1 MSNVERIGDGGFIL
15 SGARLR
21 LHPLTTKGPVT
32 CGAIIGITP
41 MLARERVFQP
51 EQRRFHRPGV
61 TNGFAMLRLPFAMR
75 ARTFLFTTLLML
87 CHPQLWPQQVTK
99 QFPPAEPQNQVAAG
113 AQTQDA
119 SQSQPPTAQDYPDD
133 PSLQSTMP
141 EAHVVPAPPEGEP
154 VKIVADTQAYVKT
167 STGGLYT
174 LSGHVVIHYK
184 DYVISADHA
193 TYDQGSGD
201 VVAEGNLHL
210 DGGAEKAHFLAS
222 HGTMNLD
229 AHTAHLYDVTG
240 TLGEGRTS
248 QVKTVTTVLP
258 GVGTQ
263 EQIKPVFASSSPF
276 ALSGRELIQTGE
288 NRYHV
293 VQGSM
298 TSCALPEPD
307 WQLVAHN
314 FFLEN
319 DVARAKSSI
328 FELDA
333 LPVVHKVP
341 VFYMPYVTHAVNA
354 DSRES
359 GFEIPIFGND
369 TQKGLI
375 LGEDVYFVL
384 GRSADLL
391 IGAQYYSKRGFAPNA
406 LFRYKGRGY
415 DFATFRFNSLL
426 DRLPGTQNQGGVDM
440 LLDGRHDF
448 DSETRAVV
456 DAEYLSSYT
465 YRQAFEN
472 NYAVAINSEVK
483 SQAFLT
489 HSHDGL
495 AEGISFN
502 RYQSFE
508 SSAGSPSGEQEIRI
522 LHLPTLQFEGIDQY
536 LPDTPL
542 MWGINATGTSLSRS
556 EPGFETSR
564 VVPRLDFYPHLT
576 LPVHFDGWTLRPLI
590 AVRDTFYAKSQNPAP
605 LGMLPTERDATVNR
619 KDFEAS
625 LDLRAPALMRDF
637 SAPWLQ
643 RLFGADLRH
652 AIEPEVQYRF
662 VGGINNFDSVLKFD
676 GVDVASDTR
685 ELDYFLTQRL
695 FLRHLHPHP
704 CTGDEALGPDES
716 CGGGTSDW
724 LTWRIGQKYFFDPD
738 FGHAVTP
745 GTRNVLDTTLD
756 LTGVAFLE
764 RPRYYSPI
772 ISRLRWQTTS
782 STNLEWDVDYDTK
795 TGRLDSSNLY
805 ATYKQ
810 GDFDFTISDAHLHTL
825 PGATPSAS
833 TQGSGAT
840 TTPTSVAPTEINFNQ
855 LRLSAIYGSPIK
867 TGLSAGMNLGY
878 DFTLNKLQYA
888 SVQTTYNWNCCGLSF
903 EVRRY
908 SLGTVPE
915 HTTFLYSFTLANIGS
930 AGSLSW
936 AERVF

>member
-1 MSNVERIGDGGFIL
+1 
-15 SGARLR
+15 
-21 LHPLTTKGPVT
+21 
-32 CGAIIGITP
+32 
-41 MLARERVFQP
+41 
-51 EQRRFHRPGV
+51 
-61 TNGFAMLRLPFAMR
+61 MR

-99 QFPPAEPQNQVAAG
+99 QFPPPETLSRPAAESQAENSSPTPQA
-113 AQTQDA
+113 
-119 SQSQPPTAQDYPDD
+119 PDYPDD

-141 EAHVVPAPPEGEP
+141 EAHVVPAPPQGEP

-184 DYVISADHA
+184 DYVISADRA
-193 TYDQGSGD
+193 TYNQGTGD
-201 VVAEGNLHL
+201 VIAEGNLHL
-210 DGGAEKAHFLAS
+210 DGGPDEAHFVAAR
-222 HGTMNLD
+222 GTMNLD

-240 TLGEGRTS
+240 TLGEGKAS
-248 QVKTVTTVLP
+248 QVKTVTRVLP

-263 EQIKPVFASSSPF
+263 QQAKPVFVSSSPF
-276 ALSGRELIQTGE
+276 ALSARELIQTGE
-288 NRYHV
+288 NRYHIV
-293 VQGSM
+293 EGTM
-298 TSCALPEPD
+298 TSCRLPTPD
-307 WQLVAHN
+307 WQYVAHN

-319 DVARAKSSI
+319 GIARAKNSI
-328 FELDA
+328 FELGA

-354 DSRES
+354 ETRST
-359 GFEIPIFGND
+359 GFEVPIFGND

-391 IGAQYYSKRGFAPNA
+391 IGAQYYSKRGFAPNG

-426 DRLPGTQNQGGVDM
+426 DRLTGTQNQGGVDM
-440 LLDGRHDF
+440 LFDGRHDF
-448 DSETRAVV
+448 DSETRSVADV
-456 DAEYLSSYT
+456 EYLSSYT

-483 SQAFLT
+483 SQAFL
-489 HSHDGL
+489 SHAHNGL

-502 RYQSFE
+502 RYQSFQ
-508 SSAGSPSGEQEIRI
+508 SSAGSPSGQQEIRI
-522 LHLPTLQFEGIDQY
+522 LHLPTLEFDGIDQY
-536 LPDTPL
+536 LPGTPL

-576 LPVHFDGWTLRPLI
+576 LPVHFSGWTLTPLI

-619 KDFEAS
+619 KDLEAS
-625 LDLRAPALMRDF
+625 VDLRPPALMRDF
-637 SAPWLQ
+637 SAPWLE
-643 RLFGADLRH
+643 RLLGSDLRH
-652 AIEPEVQYRF
+652 AIEPDVQYRF

-676 GVDVASDTR
+676 GIDVASDTR

-695 FLRHLHPHP
+695 FLRRVHPHP
-704 CTGDEALGPDES
+704 CTGDEALGPDET
-716 CGGGTSDW
+716 CNGETTDW
-724 LTWRIGQKYFFDPD
+724 LTWRIGQKYFFNSD

-756 LTGVAFLE
+756 LSGVAFIQA
-764 RPRYYSPI
+764 PRDYSPI
-772 ISRLRWQTTS
+772 ISRLRWQTTAA
-782 STNLEWDVDYDTK
+782 TNLEWDVDYDTK
-795 TGRLDSSNLY
+795 TGRLDSSNLF

-810 GDFDFTISDAHLHTL
+810 GDFSFSLSDAHLHTL
-825 PGATPSAS
+825 PGATPSSS
-833 TQGSGAT
+833 TSNLTTAG
-840 TTPTSVAPTEINFNQ
+840 TTPTSVGPTEINFNQ
-855 LRLSAIYGSPIK
+855 LRFSAIYGSPIK

-878 DFTLNKLQYA
+878 DFTLNNLQYA
-888 SVQTTYNWNCCGLSF
+888 SVQATYNWNCCGLSF

-908 SLGTVPE
+908 ELGTVPA